1 MRQVLSIKTNEKEYS
16 IEISDNS
23 FNKLNQEINDATRG
37 QKRLIVISK
46 KVYDLYYN
54 KFDFSE
60 DELFVLKDGEQE
72 KNYKNYLKIIN
83 RASELGLTRKDIMVA
98 IGGGVVGDIT
108 GFAASTYMRG
118 IDYIQVPTTLL
129 SMVDSSV
136 GGKTAIDL
144 EGAKNIIGTF
154 YQPKAVFINIKFL
167 NTLDKRQFLSGL
179 GEVLKYAFIEE
190 NCGFETPLYLYEFL
204 TLGSEK
210 ILQKEP
216 LTIIR
221 MIEYC
226 LNLKTAVVNQDEKE
240 GGLRKVLNF
249 GHTLA
254 HALETIT
261 KYKKYTHGEAV
272 VYGMFFIINWAYR
285 HEYITYSYY
294 RLSIE
299 LLEKYGFRT
308 LNKVYSNEKLI
319 EIMKKDKKASDGKI
333 TFIIPIS
340 KKKVK
345 EVKLSPEETYYML
358 EDGERFNGLLSP

>member
-1 MRQVLSIKTNEKEYS
+1 MKQILNVKTNEKEYN

-23 FNKLNQEINDATRG
+23 FSKLNKEIDEATAG

-60 DELFVLKDGEQE
+60 DELFILKDGEQE
-72 KNYKNYLKIIN
+72 KNYKNYLKIIE
-83 RASELGLTRKDIMVA
+83 RAAELGLTRKDVMVA
-98 IGGGVVGDIT
+98 VGGGVVGDIT

-129 SMVDSSV
+129 SAVDSSV

-144 EGAKNIIGTF
+144 KDAKNIVGTF
-154 YQPKAVFINIKFL
+154 WQPKAVFININFL

-190 NCGFETPLYLYEFL
+190 NCGYETALYLFEFL
-204 TLGSEK
+204 TLGCEK

-216 LTIIR
+216 ITIIR

-261 KYKKYTHGEAV
+261 RYKKYTHGEAV
-272 VYGMFFIINWAYR
+272 VYGMFFIINWAYK

-299 LLEKYGFRT
+299 LLEKYGFKP
-308 LNKVYSNEKLI
+308 LDKEFPPEKLV

-333 TFIIPIS
+333 TFIIPYA

-345 EVKLSPEETYYML
+345 EIKLTPEETVYMF
-358 EDGERFNGLLSP
+358 EGVKKFTN